1 MKKAITRR
9 LVAKTV
15 TLIFGGLAVLG
26 IICVIMWF
34 KLREIT
40 TSQVESH
47 VSGYG
52 AMAAQIID
60 NYLKDEIQSLEMMT
74 SVIDTKTGI
83 PDYDLENEY
92 GVSYGVMRI
101 TGEATYGKKI
111 DFSEFDAFFEA
122 LHGNPSVSSDSEKTL
137 FAVPVYNNGNVKF
150 VFYKLCDNDVL
161 AEHVD
166 LVCYGGIGECMLID
180 IDGNIVFRS
189 QNTKDK
195 KELSFY
201 TSEEKAETME
211 GIRETMNVNI
221 SAAKFCPYDETVIF
235 ASETNYPNLYLIGYV
250 PYSAPAGD
258 IKLIVPLVLWTF
270 GLLWVLIVIVF
281 VYLMSTEQK
290 VQQSEELRQAKISAE
305 KANRAKSDF
314 LANMSHEIRTPIN
327 AVIGMNEMIL
337 RESKENNIREYAT
350 NIDAASHN
358 LLGIIN
364 DILDFSKI
372 ESGKIDIDLQ
382 NYKLGSLLRDM
393 TNMISLK
400 AEQKNLVFNVNVN
413 ANTPDSLY
421 GDDLKIKQIILNL
434 LTNAVK
440 YTHSGSVTLDVGYSK
455 AENDDEIMLDISVSD
470 TGIGIKEEE
479 MPSLFENFSRFDIS
493 ANRNIEGTGLGLA
506 ITYNLVRIMG
516 GEIAAESEYGKGS
529 VFKIS
534 VPQKVTGEDIIGT
547 DWDKIPE
554 AETPVLKSE
563 FIVPDA
569 SILIVDD
576 NKMNLMVAKNLLK
589 HTKAKITTCMSGEE
603 TIELVKENKFD
614 IILLDH
620 MMPHMDGIE
629 TLKHL
634 KSMNDNKSSGATVI
648 ALTANAVSGVKDMYI
663 AEGFDDYISKPVTG
677 NMLEEKLI
685 KFLPEEKI
693 IYTEN
698 KTEEEKSSE
707 IRSDEPSGENNV
719 SPVFDSDIG
728 KTYLGNDDEL
738 YAEILDMFCEMY
750 DEKSSELEKFV
761 SEENWQQYTVAIH
774 ALKSNALNI
783 GGKRLSE
790 LCLKLEKAGKK
801 IKAGEETKE
810 NISFIKKNHS
820 DMIKLFKETV
830 ILAKEYL
837 GK

>member
-1 MKKAITRR
+1 MKKAITKQ
-9 LVAKTV
+9 VVVKTA
-15 TLIFGGLAVLG
+15 TLILGGLAVLG

-52 AMAAQIID
+52 TMAAQIID
-60 NYLKDEIQSLEMMT
+60 NHLNDEIASLEMMT
-74 SVIDTKTGI
+74 SVINKKTGI
-83 PDYDLENEY
+83 PDYDFENEY

-101 TGEATYGKKI
+101 TGEATYGQQI
-111 DFSEFDAFFEA
+111 DFSESDAFFEA
-122 LHGNPSVSSDSEKTL
+122 LHGNPSVSSNSEKTL
-137 FAVPVYNNGNVKF
+137 FAVPVYNNENVKF

-161 AEHVD
+161 AEHVN

-189 QNTKDK
+189 QNAKDK

-201 TSEEKAETME
+201 TSEEKTETLE
-211 GIRETMNVNI
+211 AIRETMNVNI
-221 SAAKFCPYDETVIF
+221 SAAKFNPSDETVIF
-235 ASETNYPNLYLIGYV
+235 ASETNYPDLYLIGYV
-250 PYSAPAGD
+250 PYAAPAGD

-337 RESKENNIREYAT
+337 RESKEGNIREYAT

-372 ESGKIDIDLQ
+372 ESGKVDIDLQ
-382 NYKLGSLLRDM
+382 DYKLCSLLRDM

-400 AEQKNLVFNVNVN
+400 AEQKNLVFNINVDE
-413 ANTPDSLY
+413 NTPDSLY

-440 YTHSGSVTLDVGYSK
+440 YTHKGSVTLDVGYSK
-455 AENDDEIMLDISVSD
+455 SENDNEIMLDISVSD

-479 MPSLFENFSRFDIS
+479 MSSLFENFSRFDIS

-516 GEIAAESEYGKGS
+516 GEISAESEYGKGS

-534 VPQKVTGEDIIGT
+534 VPQKVTGKDVVGT

-554 AETPVLKSE
+554 TETTVLKSE
-563 FIVPDA
+563 FTVPDA
-569 SILIVDD
+569 SILVVDD

-603 TIELVKENKFD
+603 TIALVKENKFD

-634 KSMNDNKSSGATVI
+634 KSMDGNKSSDAAVI

-677 NMLEEKLI
+677 NMLEEKLL

-693 IYTEN
+693 VYT
-698 KTEEEKSSE
+698 KTKVEEKTPE
-707 IRSDEPSGENNV
+707 IRNDKPSDENNT
-719 SPVFDSDIG
+719 SPVFDANIG

-738 YAEILDMFCEMY
+738 YEEILDMFCEMY
-750 DEKSSELEKFV
+750 DEKSEELEKFL
-761 SEENWQQYTVAIH
+761 SEENWAQYTVAIH

-801 IKAGEETKE
+801 IKADEETKE
-810 NISFIKKNHS
+810 NISFIKKNHP
-820 DMIKLFKETV
+820 DMISLFRETV
-830 ILAKEYL
+830 SLAREYL
-837 GK
+837 RK

>member
-1 MKKAITRR
+1 MKKALTRQ
-9 LVAKTV
+9 VVVKTA
-15 TLIFGGLAVLG
+15 TLILGGLAVLG

-60 NYLKDEIQSLEMMT
+60 NHLNDEIASLEMMT
-74 SVIDTKTGI
+74 SVIDKKTGI
-83 PDYDLENEY
+83 PDYDFENEY
-92 GVSYGVMRI
+92 GISYGVMKI
-101 TGEATYGKKI
+101 TGETTYGQQI
-111 DFSEFDAFFEA
+111 DFSESDAFFEA

-137 FAVPVYNNGNVKF
+137 FAVPVYNNENVKF

-161 AEHVD
+161 SEHVN

-189 QNTKDK
+189 QNAKDK

-201 TSEEKAETME
+201 TSEEKTETLE
-211 GIRETMNVNI
+211 AIRETMNVNI
-221 SAAKFCPYDETVIF
+221 SAAKFNPSDETVIF
-235 ASETNYPNLYLIGYV
+235 ASETNYPDLYLIGYV
-250 PYSAPAGD
+250 PYAAPAGD

-337 RESKENNIREYAT
+337 RESKEGNIREYAT

-372 ESGKIDIDLQ
+372 ESGKVDIDLQ
-382 NYKLGSLLRDM
+382 DYKLCSLLRDM

-400 AEQKNLVFNVNVN
+400 AEQKNLVFNINVDE
-413 ANTPDSLY
+413 NTPDSLY

-440 YTHSGSVTLDVGYSK
+440 YTHKGSVTLDVGYSK
-455 AENDDEIMLDISVSD
+455 SENDNEIMLDISVSD

-534 VPQKVTGEDIIGT
+534 VPQRVTGKDVVGT

-554 AETPVLKSE
+554 AETTVLKSE
-563 FIVPDA
+563 FTVPDA
-569 SILIVDD
+569 SILVVDD

-589 HTKAKITTCMSGEE
+589 HTNAKITVCMSGEE
-603 TIELVKENKFD
+603 TIALVKENKFD

-634 KSMNDNKSSGATVI
+634 KSMDGNKSSGAAVI

-677 NMLEEKLI
+677 NMLEEKLL

-693 IYTEN
+693 VYTET
-698 KTEEEKSSE
+698 KVEEKTPE
-707 IRSDEPSGENNV
+707 IRNDKPSDENNT
-719 SPVFDSDIG
+719 SLVFDANIG

-738 YAEILDMFCEMY
+738 YEEILDMFCEMY
-750 DEKSSELEKFV
+750 DEKSEELEKFL
-761 SEENWQQYTVAIH
+761 SEENWAQYTVAIH

-801 IKAGEETKE
+801 IKADEETKE
-810 NISFIKKNHS
+810 NISFIKKNHP
-820 DMIKLFKETV
+820 DMISLFKETV
-830 ILAKEYL
+830 SLAKEYL
-837 GK
+837 RK